1 MNRKSFFRDVAVLN
15 IGLLVCLPIFDS
27 STTRKETK
35 LFSPEAGAAEVRRFR
50 LEEATIADVH
60 RAIRGKQITT
70 VQLVNLYLMR
80 IKAYSGTCVR
90 GDVDPATGLQLGDV
104 TPIPNAG
111 QVNAFITLNLKEDKR
126 IALGFPEK
134 MKRTHTGPDDPK
146 APDALDRAQEL
157 DAEFARTGKLVG
169 PLHGIPIAVKD
180 LFELSI
186 CARRRERQQHT
197 RTISRPVMQ
206 P

>member
-1 MNRKSFFRDVAVLN
+1 MTLGESAMNRKSIFRSIVVLN
-15 IGLLVCLPIFDS
+15 VALQVCLPVLYNAII
-27 STTRKETK
+27 RQRTK
-35 LFSPEAGAAEVRRFR
+35 LLSSEVNAAESRKFR
-50 LEEATIADVH
+50 LEEATIADFH
-60 RAIRGKQITT
+60 RAITAKQITA

-126 IALGFPEK
+126 IAFGFPEK

-146 APDALDRAQEL
+146 APDALDRAREL

-169 PLHGIPIAVKD
+169 PLHGIPVAVKD
-180 LFELSI
+180 LFD
-186 CARRRERQQHT
+186 T
-197 RTISRPVMQ
+197 FDMRT
-206 P
+206 

>member
-1 MNRKSFFRDVAVLN
+1 MNKKTFRVVAVLN
-15 IGLLVCLPIFDS
+15 IGLLVCLPILDS
-27 STTRKETK
+27 SILQQRTK
-35 LFSPEAGAAEVRRFR
+35 LLSSEVNAAESRKFQ
-50 LEEATIADVH
+50 LEEATIADVR
-60 RAIRGKQITT
+60 RAIRARQITAT
-70 VQLVNLYLMR
+70 QLVNLYLMR
-80 IKAYSGTCVR
+80 IKAYSGTCVK
-90 GDVDPATGLQLGDV
+90 GDVDPATGLQLGDI

-111 QVNAFITLNLKEDKR
+111 QINAFITLNLKEDKR

-146 APDALDRAQEL
+146 APDALDRAREL

-186 CARRRERQQHT
+186 CARRPELR
-197 RTISRPVMQ
+197 RPTPTTDLPAMRL
-206 P
+206 